1 MEQLK
6 TVYSLDGLDEKNVV
20 QGNLDLRGT
29 GITELPENLT
39 VSGFLDLSETKITE
53 LPNGLTV
60 GGFLDLRDI
69 PITELPE
76 DLAVGGSIDLKGTG
90 ITKLPNSLIVGGSL
104 DLRRTGITE
113 LPDNLTVGDDLYLT
127 GTGITKLPDNL
138 TVGGTLDFRR
148 TSITELPESL
158 TVGRFIKGLDT
169 SDQIISRL
177 IEGDYIPGKYIFADR
192 ILTHVKAKKRFRNYD
207 FYVGKIPGRNVIT
220 DGVYYA
226 HCRNIRDGIRDLQ
239 FKRAKDRGVR
249 QYRRI
254 GLDDVIPT
262 DELVTMY
269 RAITGACQQG
279 TEEFL
284 FSLGELK
291 TEYTIRE
298 AIELT
303 KGQYGAITFR
313 AFFVG

>member
-1 MEQLK
+1 MQPF
-6 TVYSLDGLDEKNVV
+6 TVAAVAAAAVTAPYQTPQAVD
-20 QGNLDLRGT
+20 
-29 GITELPENLT
+29 TEAPC
-39 VSGFLDLSETKITE
+39 
-53 LPNGLTV
+53 
-60 GGFLDLRDI
+60 
-69 PITELPE
+69 
-76 DLAVGGSIDLKGTG
+76 KG
-90 ITKLPNSLIVGGSL
+90 
-104 DLRRTGITE
+104 E
-113 LPDNLTVGDDLYLT
+113 
-127 GTGITKLPDNL
+127 
-138 TVGGTLDFRR
+138 
-148 TSITELPESL
+148 
-158 TVGRFIKGLDT
+158 
-169 SDQIISRL
+169 
-177 IEGDYIPGKYIFADR
+177 IPGV
-192 ILTHVKAKKRFRNYD
+192 HD
-207 FYVGKIPGRNVIT
+207 FYVGKIPGHNVIT

-249 QYRRI
+249 QYRGI

-284 FSLGELK
+284 SSLGELK